1 VVYICA
7 ESHTYMQ
14 PRLRA
19 WRKAH
24 NLSETTEQFRIITCA
39 VPMLDE
45 KIVGYFIKAITQA
58 GLKPKLIV
66 IDTLARCF
74 EKGDENSTQDMNA
87 FVNGCERLRSEF
99 PGASTLV
106 VHHTGKTLEKGG
118 RGSSALLG
126 AVDIEFTAKKKE
138 HDNDITLKNTKAGK
152 NSAWLEPLYLELED
166 IDPDKP
172 GHGYATL
179 KRASAAAIKEAR
191 ESECASKQPKVQAA
205 FKALQVLGPNGA
217 STAEWVKAAGF
228 PESSLKNYRD
238 TLVSQGRVERRG
250 EKKATRWHVVEEL
263 DAEEL
268 LHEGLSPSPK
278 SNGLDPQPG
287 TYTRHPRE
295 RGQAA
300 KLPPD
305 ANEPS

>member
-1 VVYICA
+1 
-7 ESHTYMQ
+7 MK
-14 PRLRA
+14 PRIHA

-24 NLSETTEQFRIITCA
+24 NLKTTDQFRIIACA

-45 KIVGYFIKAITQA
+45 KVVGYFIKAITQT

-74 EKGDENSTQDMNA
+74 DKGDENATKDMNA

-106 VHHTGKTLEKGG
+106 VHHTGKSLEKGG

-126 AVDIEFTAKKKE
+126 AVDIEFTATKKE

-179 KRASAAAIKEAR
+179 KRADKAAVKEMR
-191 ESECASKQPKVQAA
+191 ESERESKQPRVEEA
-205 FKALQVLGPNGA
+205 FKALQGVR
-217 STAEWVKAAGF
+217 AGRGI
-228 PESSLKNYRD
+228 N
-238 TLVSQGRVERRG
+238 QRVVIGNRR
-250 EKKATRWHVVEEL
+250 RV
-263 DAEEL
+263 
-268 LHEGLSPSPK
+268 
-278 SNGLDPQPG
+278 
-287 TYTRHPRE
+287 
-295 RGQAA
+295 
-300 KLPPD
+300 
-305 ANEPS
+305 